1 MSSMKNHNNDNNNH
15 NSNYNKNN
23 GNNDNNNNNIY
34 YEDIFDFL
42 SSCPVSFLLPHAAA
56 TLVDNG
62 IRKWKLT
69 HWN

>member
-1 MSSMKNHNNDNNNH
+1 MKT
-15 NSNYNKNN
+15 S
-23 GNNDNNNNNIY
+23 NNINNAKIFEY
-34 YEDIFDFL
+34 YVIVIIKIFFFYFL

>member
-1 MSSMKNHNNDNNNH
+1 MYK
-15 NSNYNKNN
+15 
-23 GNNDNNNNNIY
+23 
-34 YEDIFDFL
+34 DIAILFSL
-42 SSCPVSFLLPHAAA
+42 PVSFLLPCAAA